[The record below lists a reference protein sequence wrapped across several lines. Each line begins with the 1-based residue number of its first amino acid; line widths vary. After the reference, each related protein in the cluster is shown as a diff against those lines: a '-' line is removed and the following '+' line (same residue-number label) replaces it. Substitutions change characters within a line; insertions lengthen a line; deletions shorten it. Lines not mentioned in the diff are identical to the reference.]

1 MVTATAIAVAIKE
14 TQKSNDESG
23 NYYVYVLMDVSKNV
37 QYVGRTKDPVARKN
51 AHKANPFRKGLDF
64 TIVASDLSY
73 EQARGLEQTLMLY
86 YHTLNPG
93 NQTNNQINGIS
104 YNNDAKDI
112 YIKKAEGILG
122 YLWNQVS
129 NDVLSWAE

>member
-1 MVTATAIAVAIKE
+1 
-14 TQKSNDESG
+14 
-23 NYYVYVLMDVSKNV
+23 
-37 QYVGRTKDPVARKN
+37 
-51 AHKANPFRKGLDF
+51 
-64 TIVASDLSY
+64 
-73 EQARGLEQTLMLY
+73 MLY
-86 YHTLNPG
+86 YHTRNPG
-93 NQTNNQINGIS
+93 NQTHNQINGIS